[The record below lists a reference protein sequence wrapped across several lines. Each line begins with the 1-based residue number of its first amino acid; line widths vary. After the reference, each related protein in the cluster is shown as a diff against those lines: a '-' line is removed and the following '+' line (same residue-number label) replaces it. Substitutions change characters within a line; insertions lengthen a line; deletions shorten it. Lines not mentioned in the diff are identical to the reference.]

1 MILKSIKSLITKYGS
16 ILRWAAVGII
26 TALIDYLIFVTLYS
40 VVTSVLMANFL
51 SGLVSITFNYLAHY
65 FWSFKSEVNH
75 LKSGMKFMVNLLI
88 IWSLSTI
95 LLKILITSGMDPKIA
110 KLVPMLIAAPLSFL
124 SMRFFV
130 YKQKTTNKG

>member
-1 MILKSIKSLITKYGS
+1 MILKSIKGLITKYGS